1 MTAQLAGAS
10 PIPALTVEALRD
22 AGVEPLARYERM
34 LADACTLAPPPYGM
48 AWYGD
53 RYREVATDPDWLAR
67 SLVANAS
74 KEGEGSRKLWSLA
87 GRAADGAVA
96 AQVRQHA
103 IDESRHARFYIGLLE
118 LAFPEAADEALL
130 AQFRALSPGYG
141 ERDAPP
147 ASEPSSDA
155 IVYDEIVQMNI
166 GEIRTRIHQLL
177 LRPVLSV
184 FCPEE
189 NRPRLQGVLDALLA
203 DETRHIAYT
212 GRIIDHA
219 AAGAQGHALGAVM
232 NARLAEFNEI
242 TLREVGAGTFASE

>member
-1 MTAQLAGAS
+1 MTAQLTGAS
-10 PIPALTVEALRD
+10 PIPALTVDALRD

-34 LADACTLAPPPYGM
+34 LADACALAPPPYGM

-53 RYREVATDPDWLAR
+53 RYREVASDPAWLAG
-67 SLVANAS
+67 SLVANAA

-87 GRAADGAVA
+87 GRAADRDVA

-103 IDESRHARFYIGLLE
+103 IDESRHARFYIALLE

-130 AQFRALSPGYG
+130 EQFRALSPGYG
-141 ERDAPP
+141 ERDTPP
-147 ASEPSSDA
+147 ASAPSPDA
-155 IVYDEIVQMNI
+155 LVHDEIVQMNI

-177 LRPVLSV
+177 LRPVLAV
-184 FCPEE
+184 FCPQE
-189 NRPRLQGVLDALLA
+189 NRPRLQGVLDALLT

-212 GRIIDHA
+212 ARIIDRA
-219 AAGAQGHALGAVM
+219 AAGMHGPALGAVM
-232 NARLAEFNEI
+232 NARLAEFNAI